1 MSVWPLQVL
10 SSRMAGSRGEAVRLP
25 QRAPLRPPF
34 WLLLAG
40 IIVIGIGVGLFAT
53 SITVILLSSSAA
65 QAADPAAGS
74 VLPHPPTPLTSADG
88 LHSTKSLNSVGS
100 VTETFTKEGDTMS
113 SDTPN
118 KGFRGSSIED

>member
-53 SITVILLSSSAA
+53 SITAILLSSSAA
-65 QAADPAAGS
+65 QAADPANGS
-74 VLPHPPTPLTSADG
+74 ALPHPRMPSANVDG
-88 LHSTKSLNSVGS
+88 LQLHEISEACRVGHRDIHQGGRYD
-100 VTETFTKEGDTMS
+100 EF
-113 SDTPN
+113 
-118 KGFRGSSIED
+118 